1 MRTSAA
7 LENSTTARVEP
18 VSTRA
23 STMALSVLRTA
34 PVSID
39 AEASTTIVT
48 RRPHAPLGSGGLAAV
63 AGGGVV
69 AQPSGNVSGPSPS
82 TTGVQS
88 GSDDSVGS
96 EVSGGAEVSGGS
108 ELAGGSVVSTGS
120 VDSGCCGVST
130 NGSDV
135 STGSVESVGCVVVVV
150 DVESGCCVVSVGSV
164 VSTTAAPLTYAGI
177 SADERIDVTTTAASR
192 SPR

>member
-1 MRTSAA
+1 
-7 LENSTTARVEP
+7 
-18 VSTRA
+18 
-23 STMALSVLRTA
+23 MALSVLRMA

-39 AEASTTIVT
+39 AEASTTTVT
-48 RRPHAPLGSGGLAAV
+48 RRPHAPPGSGGLAAV
-63 AGGGVV
+63 AGGEVI
-69 AQPSGNVSGPSPS
+69 AQPSGSVTGPSPS

-88 GSDDSVGS
+88 GSDDSVGPD
-96 EVSGGAEVSGGS
+96 VSGGAEVSGGPK
-108 ELAGGSVVSTGS
+108 LVGGSVVSTGS

-135 STGSVESVGCVVVVV
+135 STGSVEAVGCMVVV
-150 DVESGCCVVSVGSV
+150 DVESGCCVMSVGSV
-164 VSTTAAPLTYAGI
+164 VSTTAAPITYAGI